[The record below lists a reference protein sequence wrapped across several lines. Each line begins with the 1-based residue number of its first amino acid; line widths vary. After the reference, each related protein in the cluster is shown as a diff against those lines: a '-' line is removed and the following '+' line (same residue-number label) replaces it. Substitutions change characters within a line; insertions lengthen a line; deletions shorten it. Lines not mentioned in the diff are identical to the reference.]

1 MEEVKGLQIAVIKY
15 TAFLVAI
22 ASVALFLGLGAK
34 ATPFVLGLILGSAT
48 SVLMFMQLANTI
60 VKASFMDPSKAQ
72 IYVGSQYAIRYAII
86 AIVLF
91 ISTKMPYLNVFATA
105 MGVLT
110 VKGILYAF
118 QLGDK
123 KKSKQNLKR
132 KEE

>member
-1 MEEVKGLQIAVIKY
+1 MEEVKGLQISVIKY
-15 TAFLVAI
+15 TAIIMAI
-22 ASVALFLGLGAK
+22 ASVALFIGLSAK
-34 ATPFVLGLILGSAT
+34 AVPFILGLILGSAI

-60 VKASFMDPSKAQ
+60 VKATFMPASKAQ

-105 MGVLT
+105 MGIMT
-110 VKGILYAF
+110 VKGILYVL
-118 QLGDK
+118 QLSDK
-123 KKSKQNLKR
+123 KKTKQNFKR